1 MVQHL
6 AVAASGGMDSTALLH
21 CVLRQSAGTDVVVH
35 VLHVQHGLHP
45 DAERWLQ
52 QLAGQCRRWRR
63 RGHGVEFHAHRVS
76 SAPAAGDSV
85 EAWARRVRYQALADM
100 AREAACSV
108 VLLAQHRRDQA
119 ETVMLQALRGA
130 GPAGLAAMPGEV
142 HRDGL
147 IWLRPWLDQPHAA
160 IAAYTRRWKLHFV
173 ADPANEDD
181 RYLRSRLRQRV
192 WPTLLQQLPEVE
204 QALAAVA
211 RRAHEARQVLDEV
224 AAADAVVVGSDPG
237 LRRAAWLGLSPAR
250 RANVL
255 RHWLSRQADQAVPE
269 TLVQRLL
276 HELPQARACQ
286 WPWGTGSLV
295 LHRGVLLLRPAV
307 GPRPDKPTL
316 HRVTGPK
323 SIDLSQPGLYPLHPW
338 PGVLRV
344 SPLPPASKA
353 GLPAQWLRQ
362 AQLVE
367 RQGGEQFQRHLGG
380 PPRSLKKQFQAQ
392 DVPRWQRDVPL
403 VVVAGQLVFVPGL
416 GVDARAAAMPG
427 SPRVELTLQT

>member
-1 MVQHL
+1 
-6 AVAASGGMDSTALLH
+6 
-21 CVLRQSAGTDVVVH
+21 
-35 VLHVQHGLHP
+35 
-45 DAERWLQ
+45 
-52 QLAGQCRRWRR
+52 
-63 RGHGVEFHAHRVS
+63 VS

-173 ADPANEDD
+173 ADPANDDD

-362 AQLVE
+362 AQLVS

-427 SPRVELTLQT
+427 SPRVELTLQM

>member
-21 CVLRQSAGTDVVVH
+21 CVLRQSAGTGVVVH
-35 VLHVQHGLHP
+35 ALHVHHGLHP
-45 DAERWLQ
+45 DAEQWLQ
-52 QLAGQCRRWRR
+52 QLAGQCRRWRQ
-63 RGHGVEFHAHRVS
+63 RGHNVEFHAHRVE
-76 SAPAAGDSV
+76 SAPARGDSV

-130 GPAGLAAMPGEV
+130 GPAGLAAMPGKV

-160 IAAYTRRWKLHFV
+160 IAAYTRRWKLPFV

-192 WPTLLQQLPEVE
+192 WPTLLKQLPEAE
-204 QALAAVA
+204 QALVAVA

-224 AAADAVVVGSDPG
+224 AAADVAVVGGKWG
-237 LRRAAWLGLSPAR
+237 LRRTAWLELSPAR
-250 RANVL
+250 QANVL
-255 RHWLSRQADQAVPE
+255 RHWLALQEGQAVPE

-276 HELPQARACQ
+276 SELPQARDCQ
-286 WPWGTGSLV
+286 WPWGTRSLV
-295 LHRGVLLLRPAV
+295 LHRGVLQMRPEAGPLPDRPA
-307 GPRPDKPTL
+307 L
-316 HRVTGPK
+316 HRVDAPQ
-323 SIDLSQPGLYPLHPW
+323 SIDLSQPGLYSLHPW
-338 PGVLRV
+338 PGSLRV
-344 SPLPPASKA
+344 SPVAPESQA
-353 GLPAQWLRQ
+353 GLPAQWLRDV
-362 AQLVE
+362 QLVS
-367 RQGGEQFQRHLGG
+367 RQGGEQFQRHVNGM
-380 PPRSLKKQFQAQ
+380 PRSLKKQFQAQ

-403 VVVAGQLVFVPGL
+403 LVVAGQVVFVPGL

-427 SPRVELTLQT
+427 SPRVDLSLQI